1 MNKTGGPG
9 QLIVVSNRLPVTV
22 RPAHEATRLQNS
34 DGGLVKALAPILRQT
49 GGCWVGWIGC
59 DHDEAL
65 AASLTSLHENY
76 SLQPVCLTSA
86 EKASYYDGFS
96 NEVVWPL
103 FHGLPSRCR
112 FSSEYWCG
120 YRSANRK
127 FADAVE
133 RVARAEDVIWVHD
146 YHLMMQA
153 EILRTR
159 RLGSHLAYFHHIPF
173 PAPDVFE
180 KLPWR
185 NEILQALMHFHSIGF
200 QTSRDQNNFVACLR
214 RCLPGLRV
222 SHAGNRVTVARDGLS
237 ATIGTYPISVDY
249 ESISAEGS
257 ESSTVDLAEMIRT
270 RLGGTRVILGVD
282 RLDYTK
288 GIPERLTAFQ
298 TLLERYP
305 ELRGGVT
312 FLQFVVPSRETI
324 QEYKELKVRIEIL
337 VSEINGQYSIPGWV
351 PVHYFYR
358 SVVHSE
364 LIALYRAAD
373 VALVTPL
380 KDGMNLIAKE
390 FCASRADSQG
400 VLVLSEFAGAADELK
415 CGALL
420 LNPYDAESV
429 ASALRKALQMS
440 AHEQRSRMNAM
451 RSHIRAH
458 DVFEWARSFKIYDRL
473 AVTEAACG

>member
-1 MNKTGGPG
+1 MKVQG

-22 RPAHEATRLQNS
+22 RRTHAATSLQSS
-34 DGGLVKALAPILRQT
+34 DGGLVSALVPILRQT
-49 GGCWVGWIGC
+49 GGCWVGWTGC
-59 DHDEAL
+59 DHDKEF
-65 AASLTSLHENY
+65 AASLTSFHENY
-76 SLQPVCLTSA
+76 SLQPVCLTDA
-86 EKASYYDGFS
+86 EKASYYVGFS

-112 FSSEYWCG
+112 FNAEYWNG
-120 YRSANRK
+120 YRSANNK

-133 RVARAEDVIWVHD
+133 RVAGADDVIWVHD

-153 EILRTR
+153 EILKAR
-159 RLGSHLAYFHHIPF
+159 RLGGHLAYFHHIPF

-185 NEILQALMHFHSIGF
+185 NEILQALLHFHSIGF
-200 QTSRDQNNFVACLR
+200 QTSRDRNNFVACLR
-214 RCLPGLRV
+214 RCLAGLRV
-222 SHAGNRVTVARDGLS
+222 SHAGNRVVVERNGLS
-237 ATIGTYPISVDY
+237 SIIGTYPISVDF
-249 ESISAEGS
+249 ESLAREAS
-257 ESSTVDLAEMIRT
+257 EPSTVGLAEMIRT
-270 RLGGTRVILGVD
+270 KLGGTRVILGVD

-305 ELRGGVT
+305 DLHGHVT
-312 FLQFVVPSRETI
+312 FMQFVVPSREEI
-324 QEYKELKVRIEIL
+324 PEYKELKLHVEML
-337 VSEINGQYSIPGWV
+337 VSKINGQYSIPGWV

-358 SVVHSE
+358 SVARSE
-364 LIALYRAAD
+364 LIALYCAAD

-429 ASALRKALQMS
+429 ASALRKALRMS

-451 RSHIRAH
+451 RSYIRAH
-458 DVFEWARSFKIYDRL
+458 DVFEWARSFKIYDKL
-473 AVTEAACG
+473 VVTEAACG